1 MTVAPISLV
10 GLPERFRASVAA
22 ASRGSDLPAVS
33 GGPLVDSF
41 GRLIEDMRISIT
53 DRCNFRCTYCMPE
66 EGLKWLANDRVLT
79 LPEIERLSRIAV
91 ALGVRELRLTGGEP
105 TLRPGLPDLVRDL
118 AQISDLK
125 SLSLTTNGFLLDK
138 LAGPLAEAGLTR
150 INVSVDTL
158 NHDKFHWITRRP
170 ALDRVLRGL
179 AELEKHPSIRPIKVN
194 AVGMRKFSEEEI
206 VGFCHWARK
215 TGYVV
220 RWIEFMPLDADGN
233 WERERVLTGREIKAI
248 IEREFMPLVP
258 VPNQDPSSTSNRYRF
273 ADGVGEIGFINPV
286 SEPFCATCNRIRLTA
301 DGQIRTCLF
310 SVEEYDLRGPL
321 RAGATDRELADIFRD
336 AVANKEKKHQINEG
350 EQFRRASR
358 SMSQIGG

>member
-1 MTVAPISLV
+1 MRLARVAV
-10 GLPERFRASVAA
+10 GLGIR
-22 ASRGSDLPAVS
+22 
-33 GGPLVDSF
+33 
-41 GRLIEDMRISIT
+41 
-53 DRCNFRCTYCMPE
+53 
-66 EGLKWLANDRVLT
+66 
-79 LPEIERLSRIAV
+79 EI
-91 ALGVRELRLTGGEP
+91 RLTGGEP
-105 TLRPGLPDLVRDL
+105 TLRPGLPDLVREL
-118 AQISDLK
+118 AGLPELA
-125 SLSLTTNGFLLDK
+125 SLSLTTNGFLLTR
-138 LAGPLAEAGLTR
+138 LARDLAEAGLTR
-150 INVSVDTL
+150 INVSLDSL
-158 NHDKFHWITRRP
+158 KHEKFHQITRRP
-170 ALDRVLRGL
+170 ALDKVLAGL
-179 AELEKHPSIRPIKVN
+179 EELEKYPSIRPIKIN
-194 AVGMRKFSEEEI
+194 AVAMRHFSEDEVVE
-206 VGFCHWARK
+206 FAKLARRK
-215 TGYVV
+215 PYVV

-336 AVANKEKKHQINEG
+336 AVAHKEKKHKINEG
-350 EQFRRASR
+350 EQFQRASR

>member
-1 MTVAPISLV
+1 MTVAPINLV

-22 ASRGSDLPAVS
+22 SRGSDMPAVS

-41 GRLIEDMRISIT
+41 GRLIEDLRISIT

-79 LPEIERLSRIAV
+79 LSEIGRLSRIAV
-91 ALGVRELRLTGGEP
+91 ALGIRELRLTGGEP
-105 TLRPGLPDLVRDL
+105 TLRPGLPDLVQDL
-118 AQISDLK
+118 AQIPDLK

-158 NHDKFHWITRRP
+158 DHDKFHWITRRP

-179 AELEKHPSIRPIKVN
+179 AELEKYPSVRPIKVN
-194 AVGMRKFSEEEI
+194 AVGMRNFSEDDIIE
-206 VGFCHWARK
+206 FCHWARK

-233 WERERVLTGREIKAI
+233 WERDRVLTGAEIKAI
-248 IEREFMPLVP
+248 IERDFMPLVP
-258 VPNQDPSSTSNRYRF
+258 VDAEASSTSRRFKF

-301 DGQIRTCLF
+301 DGQLRTCLF
-310 SVEEYDLRGPL
+310 SVDEWDLRGPL
-321 RAGATDRELADIFRD
+321 RDDATDQELADIFVE
-336 AVANKEKKHQINEG
+336 AVAHKEKKHQINEG
-350 EQFRRASR
+350 EQFQRASR

>member
-1 MTVAPISLV
+1 MTLAPISLV
-10 GLPERFRASVAA
+10 GLPERFRASMAT
-22 ASRGSDLPAVS
+22 ASRSSDLPTVG

-79 LPEIERLSRIAV
+79 LEEIGRLSRIAV

-105 TLRPGLPDLVRDL
+105 TLRPNLPDLVRDL
-118 AQISDLK
+118 ARIPDLK

-194 AVGMRKFSEEEI
+194 AVGMRDFSEDEI
-206 VGFCHWARK
+206 LEFCRWARK

-233 WERERVLTGREIKAI
+233 WERDRVLTGAEIKAI
-248 IEREFMPLVP
+248 IERDFMPLVP
-258 VPNQDPSSTSNRYRF
+258 VDAEASSTSRRYTF

-286 SEPFCATCNRIRLTA
+286 SEPFCATCNRVRLTA
-301 DGQIRTCLF
+301 DGQLRTCLF
-310 SVEEYDLRGPL
+310 SVDEWDLRGPL
-321 RAGATDRELADIFRD
+321 RAGATDQELADVFTQ
-336 AVANKEKKHQINEG
+336 AVAHKEKKHQINEG
-350 EQFRRASR
+350 EQFQRASR